1 MIRKSKLGGIE
12 SGAVSE
18 EELEKINGFTL
29 EKLGA
34 DDVFCFTA
42 LLCDNEVDR
51 DFERF
56 DAEALKGLAELF
68 IGKPGTVDHS
78 RESDAVAARIFDTFI
93 VTDGE
98 RLTAAGEPYTALKA
112 RAYIPAG
119 AGAEELISKIR
130 SGIKKEVSVSCAV
143 GSKVCSVCGK
153 TGACGHVPG
162 KKYGG
167 KLCHRVLRDAVDAYE
182 FSFVT
187 VPAQP
192 GAGVTKAFESEME
205 ELRAENERLRALTGE
220 EGQRLRAAGKAFAAA
235 KRAVPALDRKAFSQ
249 LLRDCD
255 EETLSRIERE
265 FTRLTA
271 APAPAAPR
279 LRPDRDAEKDI
290 GEYKFGKGR

>member
-12 SGAVSE
+12 SRGVSG
-18 EELEKINGFTL
+18 EELEKINSFTL

-56 DAEALKGLAELF
+56 DTETLGKLAEMF
-68 IGKPGTVDHS
+68 IGRPGTADHS
-78 RESDAVAARIFDTFI
+78 RQSDAVASRIFDTFI
-93 VTDGE
+93 VTDE
-98 RLTAAGEPYTALKA
+98 TRLTAAGEPYTALKA
-112 RAYIPAG
+112 RAYIPVG
-119 AGAEELISKIR
+119 AGAEELINKIR

-143 GSKVCSVCGK
+143 ASKVCSVCGK

-162 KKYGG
+162 RTYEGS
-167 KLCHRVLRDAVDAYE
+167 LCHRVLKDAVDAYE

-192 GAGVTKAFESEME
+192 GAGVTKAFEDEMD

-220 EGQRLRAAGKAFAAA
+220 EGLRLRAAGKAFAAA
-235 KRAVPALDRKAFSQ
+235 KRAVPALDCKAFSRF
-249 LLRDCD
+249 LRDCD
-255 EETLSRIERE
+255 EETLTRIERG
-265 FTRLTA
+265 FSRLRA
-271 APAPAAPR
+271 APAAPS
-279 LRPDRDAEKDI
+279 LMPDRD
-290 GEYKFGKGR
+290 GENDMNDYKFGKGRKK